1 MKKLLYFIII
11 ALISIHSGFAQSVNT
26 STDGKIPTLNGHT
39 FPSIGLIRSSFVT
52 TNLQANLGIGSSNS
66 VRIPGIIIGDHEIFS
81 FEGKLLF
88 INMKIQYQQK
98 FTPWLALYFSMNI
111 AGRVGTDM
119 STILADGVNTM
130 SGGDIGWLIRIY
142 KREKLNLSGSINVK
156 NLTGSFINVTE
167 YFREIINDNPYPSLI
182 KKVPSMSI
190 GAGIHGAYAFNPSFG
205 LQFHLEGAYGESF
218 EREENSRA
226 YFIGGITGDVDFLP
240 KQNVPL
246 GLALGYT
253 MTSAPEIVMNSG
265 GYANLLLG
273 KIGYTGSDEF
283 ELGLQF
289 SYYKVK
295 LNNAEDDP
303 FISSVMLVLKF
314 YF

>member
-1 MKKLLYFIII
+1 MKKLIFFIII
-11 ALISIHSGFAQSVNT
+11 ALISIHSGFAQSVIT
-26 STDGKIPTLNGHT
+26 SHEGKVPTLYGHT
-39 FPSIGLIRSSFVT
+39 FPSMGLLRSSFVT
-52 TNLQANLGIGSSNS
+52 TNLQADLGFGSSNS
-66 VRIPGIIIGDHEIFS
+66 VRIPGIIIGDHEILS

-88 INMKIQYQQK
+88 INMKVQYQQK
-98 FTPWLALYFSMNI
+98 FTPWLALYFSINV

-142 KREKLNLSGSINVK
+142 KTEKLNLSGTINVK

-167 YFREIINDNPYPSLI
+167 YFKEIINDNPYPSII

-190 GAGIHGAYAFNPSFG
+190 GAGIQGAYAFNPTFG

-218 EREENSRA
+218 EREKSRA
-226 YFIGGITGDVDFLP
+226 YFIGGIIGDVDFLP
-240 KQNVPL
+240 KQNVPI

-265 GYANLLLG
+265 GYANLVFG
-273 KIGYTGSDEF
+273 KLSYTGSDEF

-289 SYYKVK
+289 SYYRLK
-295 LNNAEDDP
+295 LNSAEDDP
-303 FISSVMLVLKF
+303 FISNLMLVLKF